1 MAPNVRFSEIIE
13 VSKWVH
19 TIQSKRHM
27 KRADRKGSNLRID
40 VILTQAIYQAQ
51 NHLQKLYSM
60 SADEN
65 LRLEKMK
72 SDLIHHYS
80 QINKIEVN
88 KMKKKS
94 DPLEE
99 EFNNFLDE
107 LSKEY
112 NHLVN
117 LQNREV

>member
-1 MAPNVRFSEIIE
+1 MAPHVRFSEIIE